1 MNPDDTMR
9 PEIPSPAN
17 SNARKKSIVYKVT
30 PEANHLRGN
39 PGLRGSAERLRRR
52 SYIQRKSAFSP
63 VSNMNVSFRSF
74 RDSILSKRDSIL
86 SKRDSILSKRDSIL
100 SKRDIIKVDLPAS
113 LGVIDIK
120 YVEDL
125 ESLGEPTMRE
135 PLEND
140 RPMMTV
146 KSPQSR

>member
-9 PEIPSPAN
+9 LEIPSPAN

-30 PEANHLRGN
+30 PEAYHLRGN

-74 RDSILSKRDSIL
+74 RDSIL

>member
-86 SKRDSILSKRDSIL
+86 SKRDSILSKRD
-100 SKRDIIKVDLPAS
+100 IIKVDLPAS

-125 ESLGEPTMRE
+125 ESFGEPTMRE